1 MEIRCPCCIVYQLAN
16 GGMVSLF
23 VLQFAKKWQMFRNML
38 NSQKSFFLWMNVIL
52 RFPLFSSTR
61 TRGILKFQFFV
72 VSQKRDYFYDD
83 CLSDCE
89 TTFVKE
95 NFCRCC
101 SIEEVGKSCHMKKCY
116 WTKWHPFLFYQTKR
130 YFITLIF
137 WQMFFLF
144 ISFSYNPQ
152 NNWPSR

>member
-1 MEIRCPCCIVYQLAN
+1 MGDCVTFRFAICKKVTD
-16 GGMVSLF
+16 VSQYAQFTKILF
-23 VLQFAKKWQMFRNML
+23 SL
-38 NSQKSFFLWMNVIL
+38 NECDLT
-52 RFPLFSSTR
+52 FSSTR

-83 CLSDCE
+83 YLSGCE

-137 WQMFFLF
+137 LADVLF
-144 ISFSYNPQ
+144 VHFI
-152 NNWPSR
+152 